1 MKLHSLSCFSS
12 ASFLIYSLLS
22 SFFCEWRVS
31 TMQCAFCARFFE
43 ELERL
48 NSGLLELQ
56 ARLIDLRA
64 IVGLSGFLAFISS
77 KTFLR
82 VVVLLVSIKNVLRCV
97 SRPWKVPLRCLCNTF
112 ELSESLL
119 RRYISQRARKRVPST
134 SFLSPIYFIRFS
146 SSVYYYKVAFSA
158 SMKCNLA
165 IIFFPTITGTFSSA
179 RLCFKLSWAS
189 LVDGWTVICCTE
201 FSFAWQPLSCSMKLV
216 IIEVSLPSII

>member
-1 MKLHSLSCFSS
+1 MKLHSMSCFFWTSL
-12 ASFLIYSLLS
+12 LICSLLS
-22 SFFCEWRVS
+22 SFFCECLVS
-31 TMQCAFCARFFE
+31 IVQWAFCAGFFE

-48 NSGLLELQ
+48 NSESLVLQ
-56 ARLIDLRA
+56 AKLIDFRA

-77 KTFLR
+77 TTLLR
-82 VVVLLVSIKNVLRCV
+82 MLALLASVKNALRCV
-97 SRPWKVPLRCLCNTF
+97 SRPWKVPLRCLCDALD
-112 ELSESLL
+112 LSESLL

-179 RLCFKLSWAS
+179 RLCFK
-189 LVDGWTVICCTE
+189 
-201 FSFAWQPLSCSMKLV
+201 
-216 IIEVSLPSII
+216 